1 MIGSGLSTALTAY
14 RALPTTAPL
23 EKLLQR
29 RWARWLL
36 FFGFWT
42 GLGMFNAGQSYIS
55 RRVARDLPFNLVDA
69 LVIGVVDWYLW
80 AALVPL
86 IHYLVRRFPLDQK
99 NWPRNLPLHVAF
111 GVLCTLTV
119 LVLTVPV
126 FQQFTHGDTQVP
138 QTFSGIFVMHFIGGF
153 VWYLWVYWAI
163 VGVCHSYEYYLKY
176 REREEHAVQLEYQ
189 LTQAELRVLK
199 MQLHPHF
206 LFNTLNAVS
215 ALMHKDVEL
224 ADCMVARLGELL
236 RSTLDNLGAHEV
248 TLRQELDFVRPY
260 LEIEQARL
268 GDRLTVHIDVEPDT
282 MDLQVPNL
290 ILQPLVENAIRHG
303 ISPVSRPGR
312 IEILARRENST
323 LHLQVGDNG
332 CGLSPAQMAVFKP
345 GVGIATTRGRLQ
357 QLYGADHKFEMVNRP
372 DGGLTV
378 KMAIPAREIPLLI
391 ESEPINEASEACQR
405 RS

>member
-1 MIGSGLSTALTAY
+1 MNGAGLSRSMTACRDLGV
-14 RALPTTAPL
+14 TAPFQR
-23 EKLLQR
+23 LLQR
-29 RWARWLL
+29 RWARWFL
-36 FFGFWT
+36 FISFWT
-42 GLGMFNAGQSYIS
+42 ALGLFNAGQSYIS

-69 LVIGVVDWYLW
+69 IVIGVVDWYLW

-86 IHYLVRRFPLDQK
+86 IYVLVRHYPLDQG
-99 NWPRNLPLHVAF
+99 NWPSSVPLHLSV
-111 GVLCTLTV
+111 GTLCTLFV
-119 LVLTVPV
+119 LVVTVPV
-126 FQQFTHGDTQVP
+126 FQQFTHGDPQLP
-138 QTFSGIFVMHFIGGF
+138 QTFSGMFVMHFVGGF

-163 VGVCHSYEYYLKY
+163 VGVCHSYEYYRKY

-189 LTQAELRVLK
+189 LSEAELRVLK

-224 ADCMVARLGELL
+224 ADSMIARLGELL

-268 GDRLTVHIDVEPDT
+268 GDRLRVHLDIDPEA

-303 ISPVSRPGR
+303 IAPHSQAGQ
-312 IEILARRENST
+312 IEITASRAKGKLT
-323 LHLQVGDNG
+323 LQVRDNG
-332 CGLSPAQMAVFKP
+332 PGLSPAQKTAFKP
-345 GVGIATTRGRLQ
+345 GVGIATTRARLQ
-357 QLYGADHKFEMVNRP
+357 QLYGSNQHFEMVNLP
-372 DGGLTV
+372 HGGLSVILT
-378 KMAIPAREIPLLI
+378 IPARE
-391 ESEPINEASEACQR
+391 SPILFQEHQPFEA
-405 RS
+405 